1 MAKKEEEKSYAIH
14 FLVASFLL
22 VLFSIWAGW
31 WEAVRLRPWKAYQA
45 QYYKLE
51 QAKLTEELQKTQIQK
66 VQIEKRYQEV
76 TRLLEQAS
84 QQLQGSD
91 SIRLVASNTSTAA
104 RAELMRAVSRLT
116 SEQAKLV
123 TELEQLTTKVGELQR
138 KLAES
143 QRADI
148 SIQQIYV
155 PEMGR
160 ADRCT
165 SCHVGIDKPLNVS
178 HQQPY
183 APHPGMFIFLDR
195 HPPSRFGCTVCHQGQ
210 GRATS
215 SVEKG
220 HGRVEYWLEPM
231 LDRTHV
237 SATCLKC
244 HEDSSNLRGA
254 TNLPKGLELL
264 KKHACYGCHKIAG
277 YETLP
282 KPGPPL
288 TKIGEKVNYS
298 WLVRW
303 IKDPRSVLPD
313 ARMPNFELSDEE
325 AQAVADFLFSFTRRE
340 RMDFKA
346 PEVDEPSYERGKAI
360 YNRSRCNICHPA
372 SEKPAEFKEV
382 YGTDLSLEGSK
393 IQAMDWIIQR
403 IRDPRKIY
411 PESVMPRYRFTDEEL
426 KLLASYIMG
435 EFVDFEFEEAKLSA
449 PVPIQPSSAN
459 RGREIVRKYGCFN
472 CHEIQGFEREGKI
485 GAELTSFGS
494 KPLEQFE
501 FGRVNVKRTRTDWI
515 MTKLRNPRIFGGDL
529 RMPSY
534 KLADDEMD
542 ALTTLLLGLTGET
555 MPAEFKVPKRP
566 SDFALAGEAGKI
578 MNDVKCLTCHSIRG
592 RGGKFAPDLSFEGS
606 AVEKDWL
613 KSFLKSP
620 DIIRPLLK
628 QMPKFNLTDEEAAI
642 LADYIKH
649 ALVDDRISE
658 DPWQGRVPSSNDVA
672 RGQRIYQAKGCVAC
686 HQIGTEGGAVGPNLT
701 NVSERLTSGYL
712 LARMKEPRAF
722 RPEIIEPKYKLTE
735 EELFAVTSFLK
746 GLNET
751 ARLGAKNR

>member
-1 MAKKEEEKSYAIH
+1 MAKKKEEEKSYALQ

-22 VLFSIWAGW
+22 VFFSVWSIW
-31 WEAVRLRPWKAYQA
+31 WETVRLRPWKAYQQ
-45 QYYKLE
+45 QYYELE
-51 QAKLTEELQKTQIQK
+51 QAKLAEELQQTQVEK
-66 VQIEKRYQEV
+66 ARMEKRYQEV
-76 TRLLEQAS
+76 TRLLEEAKR
-84 QQLQGSD
+84 LLHGPD
-91 SIRLVASNTSTAA
+91 GIRLVGSNSSDVA
-104 RAELMRAVSRLT
+104 RADLVMAVSQLT
-116 SEQAKLV
+116 SEEAKLA
-123 TELEQLTTKVGELQR
+123 TELEQLRAKMQELQR
-138 KLAES
+138 KLVES

-220 HGRVEYWLEPM
+220 HGQVEYWLEPM
-231 LDRTHV
+231 LDRPHV

-244 HEDSSNLRGA
+244 HEDASNLRGA
-254 TNLPKGLELL
+254 ANLPTGLELL
-264 KKHACYGCHKIAG
+264 RKYACYGCHKIAG

-298 WLVRW
+298 WLVKW
-303 IKDPRSVLPD
+303 INDPKSVIPD

-325 AQAVADFLFSFTRRE
+325 AEAVADFLFSFTRRE
-340 RMDFKA
+340 RVDSKA
-346 PEVDEPSYERGKAI
+346 PEIDEQSYEQGKAI

-382 YGTDLSLEGSK
+382 YGTDVSLEGSK
-393 IQAMDWIIQR
+393 IQTMDWIIER

-426 KLLASYIMG
+426 KLLASYIVG
-435 EFVDFEFEEAKLSA
+435 EFVDFEFEAAKLSA
-449 PVPIQPSSAN
+449 PVPIESSSVS

-472 CHEIQGFEREGKI
+472 CHEIQGFEREGKV

-501 FGRVNVKRTRTDWI
+501 FGRANLKRTRTDWI
-515 MTKLRNPRIFGGDL
+515 VTKLKNPRVFGSDL
-529 RMPSY
+529 KMPNY
-534 KLADDEMD
+534 KLADDEID
-542 ALTTLLLGLTGET
+542 ALTTMLLGFTGEAL
-555 MPAEFKVPKRP
+555 PAEFKVPKRP

-578 MNDVKCLTCHSIRG
+578 MNDVKCLTCHSFRG
-592 RGGKFAPDLSFEGS
+592 RGGTFAPDLSFEGS
-606 AVEKDWL
+606 AVEKEWL
-613 KSFLKSP
+613 KTFLKSP

-628 QMPKFNLTDEEAAI
+628 QMPKFNLTEEEATI
-642 LADYIKH
+642 LADYIKL
-649 ALVDDRISE
+649 ALVDDRIPE
-658 DPWQGRVPSSNDVA
+658 DPWPGRVPSPDEVA
-672 RGQRIYQAKGCVAC
+672 RGQRVYQEKGCVAC
-686 HQIGTEGGAVGPNLT
+686 HQIGIEGGAVGPNLT

-712 LARMKEPRAF
+712 LARMEEPRAF
-722 RPEIIEPKYKLTE
+722 RPEIVEPKYQLTD
-735 EELFAVTSFLK
+735 EELLALTSFLK
-746 GLNET
+746 GLNERT
-751 ARLGAKNR
+751 MNDER